1 GRRSELLCRALPPR
15 VAAASAHRRDAGRS
29 VRRRLVAES
38 TRRPLDLLC
47 VARAGSARV
56 GGRAGAEGSGEVVEL
71 CAVGEGG
78 HAYARI
84 GRAAKRAS
92 REGRA
97 EKGEPRRASREGRA
111 ENCEPKSATK

>member
-1 GRRSELLCRALPPR
+1 RSALLCRALPPR

-38 TRRPLDLLC
+38 TRRPVDLLG

-71 CAVGEGG
+71 CAAGEGG
-78 HAYARI
+78 NAYARI
-84 GRAAKRAS
+84 EPVVFALILGPLSAERPMAS
-92 REGRA
+92 S
-97 EKGEPRRASREGRA
+97 PDPTQTPS
-111 ENCEPKSATK
+111 PSHWPS